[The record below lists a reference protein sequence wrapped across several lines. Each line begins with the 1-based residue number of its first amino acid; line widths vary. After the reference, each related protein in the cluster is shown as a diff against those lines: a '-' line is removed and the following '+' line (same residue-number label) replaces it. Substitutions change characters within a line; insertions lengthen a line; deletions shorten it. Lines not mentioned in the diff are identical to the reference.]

1 MGAKYLPTVRDQK
14 ASLRFQQI
22 QQRKIQA
29 KKSAAA
35 ITPPAK
41 VPPKK

>member
-22 QQRKIQA
+22 QQRKLQV
-29 KKSAAA
+29 KKAAA
-35 ITPPAK
+35 APP
-41 VPPKK
+41 PPKPSPKK

>member
-22 QQRKIQA
+22 QQRKLQA
-29 KKSAAA
+29 KKAAVA
-35 ITPPAK
+35 AVAAVKP
-41 VPPKK
+41 PPKK